1 MRNPLHMLKKRSSGS
16 IARDRLKLLLV
27 SDRANCSPEI
37 ISMIKNDMVHV
48 ISKYM
53 EVDKNKLEI
62 QITQADSAG
71 NGPMLYANIPIIEVK
86 HDS

>member
-1 MRNPLHMLKKRSSGS
+1 
-16 IARDRLKLLLV
+16 
-27 SDRANCSPEI
+27 
-37 ISMIKNDMVHV
+37 MIKNDMVHV

>member
-1 MRNPLHMLKKRSSGS
+1 MKLLHMFKKKSSGS

-37 ISMIKNDMVHV
+37 MNMIKNDMIHV

-53 EVDKNKLEI
+53 EIDKTKLEI
-62 QITQADSAG
+62 HITPADGNG
-71 NGPMLYANIPIIEVK
+71 NGPALYANIPIIEVK
-86 HDS
+86 HD